1 MKKIFLL
8 TILLFTKPA
17 LSQVDNSF
25 KELMNTP
32 VTAFDLFLY
41 RLYENAQCHAWPGYR
56 PITTLKCMNSFPQYN
71 PDNNE
76 LILELS
82 ILPDISDEKVIAYL
96 KKFKSAPKEQ
106 KLKMLRAGMDTLMGD
121 LGLTKSPKNN
131 KKRGK
136 VIYGHGL
143 LDNSWIQKNF
153 SKKTLSK
160 IKDNTIVN
168 VRFAISK
175 PTEYWDYKGK
185 RDKNGNISVEIINRG
200 YILSQVEL

>member
-8 TILLFTKPA
+8 TILLFAKPVW
-17 LSQVDNSF
+17 SQADNSF
-25 KELMNTP
+25 KTLMNMPIT
-32 VTAFDLFLY
+32 TFDLFLY

-96 KKFKSAPKEQ
+96 KRIKSVPKEE
-106 KLKMLRAGMDTLMGD
+106 KLKMLRAGMNALMDD

-131 KKRGK
+131 KHGK
-136 VIYGHGL
+136 IIYGHGL
-143 LDNSWIQKNF
+143 LDNSWIQKRF
-153 SKKTLSK
+153 SKKSLSK

-185 RDKNGNISVEIINRG
+185 RDKDGNITVEIVNRG
-200 YILSQVEL
+200 YILSQLVQ